1 MKLVATTILRS
12 VSSLLPVLFLV
23 NLSVLIFAI
32 LGMDYYMGAFNRA
45 CFESEQMFCNRGKIH
60 KSFTT
65 PVLLDIY
72 LLMFFFAIQCWNI
85 FSAMNVYSFCK
96 CIYPYPYLVFDVK
109 FSTLIVMIMILWL
122 AVWIIC
128 KHILKYLSVG
138 IPIEGVTI
146 SVIQAI
152 RINLYIIKMKI
163 LYWIERVCRY
173 EMADERPCQT
183 DTDGSGYHCSGNTT
197 CRRYWKGPND
207 GITSFNNIGLALLT
221 VFQCLTMEG
230 WTDVYYL
237 AS

>member
-109 FSTLIVMIMILWL
+109 FSTLIDIIMILWL

-152 RINLYIIKMKI
+152 RINLYNQ
-163 LYWIERVCRY
+163 
-173 EMADERPCQT
+173 DEDIVLNRKGMPLR
-183 DTDGSGYHCSGNTT
+183 DGGRTTVSDGY
-197 CRRYWKGPND
+197 RRKWLP
-207 GITSFNNIGLALLT
+207 LLRKHH
-221 VFQCLTMEG
+221 L
-230 WTDVYYL
+230 
-237 AS
+237 